1 MDELQPARFD
11 AFISYSHRSDGAF
24 APEFQEQLEV
34 FARRSRRDRPL
45 RVFRDDANLAAD
57 PDLWQGIERALSSSE
72 WLLLLASPDA
82 AESVWVGKEI
92 EWWLAHRSPA
102 RILIG
107 LTAGNLGWDAET
119 GDFHSASDAAHPA
132 LRGVLPAEPRWI
144 DLRGLRAL
152 PELDR
157 GDPQVQDV
165 IAEFSAPLRGV
176 EKDELVG
183 THVRWLR
190 RDRRRTR
197 VIITVLVVL
206 LVLASATS
214 VVAYVQGQRANE
226 QARVST
232 ARLLAAAAVAASST
246 SASRARLLAVE
257 GYRLHR
263 DQQTVAALF
272 QTVNDHPELVGQ
284 HELTSPVTALVASPS
299 GAALAGT
306 ADGRLVRWDPATGD
320 SAETD
325 LGDRPVTDV
334 AVSEDGEVAVATDD
348 QRTVLWRVGT
358 QPVAL
363 HQEQPGQVAVSPK
376 GTTAAVLTSPTAEAQ
391 RLATFDT
398 ATTAR
403 HGDVALSAHHWNG
416 LGFPTEDTI
425 AVTGGAGIW
434 QRLRLADL
442 AVTISQEEY
451 LAPPSWGLSATSDD
465 GAFTGFLAGWALV
478 YDTST
483 AQIAEHVS
491 SAGGSYTPDVLAI
504 RRDGERIASAGGGQ
518 LWVSEVATRDD
529 DRAQRQLRGAGGADH
544 VAFVG
549 ASDRLVTAK
558 GGTLSFWDPDQQSR
572 LRLDHGTL
580 EVPESP
586 RSGTAAQLAV
596 SPDGRRALLVGGYG
610 DVLLH
615 DLDGSSASGTSVAG
629 PAPGPATHEGSK
641 PDVFPAWL
649 PDGTPALIEQVGC
662 GLHAIRGNR
671 TERLLEGQGNRERA
685 ARLTPDGHLV
695 CVSQYGGVSVR
706 RLSDAMYVRN
716 VETDLDATASVD
728 GPAAISEGGRYAAWA
743 GRHEDGVV
751 RVTVADTQ
759 EEEIVSV
766 LQTDAQAV
774 DYAGDR
780 LLVSHE
786 DGSLDIR
793 DGTGARLLRTVPG
806 GTPYARPLSWVP
818 GTPFVGRIRND
829 GALVLIDLDAGTTLG
844 ELRLPTSRASS
855 AVAPW
860 EATGIVGVGATGE
873 LLTATPHNT
882 VSRWAVNEA
891 SWLDL
896 ACRSA
901 ARDLAAEEWRQVTD
915 YDLPADLRCR
925 R

>member
-1 MDELQPARFD
+1 VDELQQERFD

-34 FARRSRRDRPL
+34 FGRRNRRDRPL

-57 PDLWQGIERALSSSE
+57 PDLWQGIERALSSSA

-92 EWWLAHRSPA
+92 EWWLEHRSPA

-107 LTAGNLGWDAET
+107 LTAGNLGWDAAT
-119 GDFHSASDAAHPA
+119 GDFHPASTAVHPA

-197 VIITVLVVL
+197 VVITVLVVL

-214 VVAYVQGQRANE
+214 GVAYVQGQRANE

-232 ARLLAAAAVAASST
+232 ARLLAATAVAASST
-246 SASRARLLAVE
+246 NASRARLLAVE

-272 QTVNDHPELVGQ
+272 QTVNDNPELVGQ
-284 HELTSPVTALVASPS
+284 HELAAPISALVASPS
-299 GAALAGT
+299 GTALAGT
-306 ADGRLVRWDPATGD
+306 TDGRLVRWDPATGD

-334 AVSEDGEVAVATDD
+334 AVSDDGAVAVATDG
-348 QRTVLWRVGT
+348 QRAMLWRVGT
-358 QPVAL
+358 QPVTL

-376 GTTAAVLTSPTAEAQ
+376 GKTAAVLTSPRAEVRQ
-391 RLATFDT
+391 LATFDT

-403 HGDVALSAHHWNG
+403 HRDVALSAHYWDG
-416 LGFPTEDTI
+416 LGFPAEDTI

-434 QRLRLADL
+434 QRLRLTDL
-442 AVTISQEEY
+442 AVTVRQEEY

-465 GAFTGFLAGWALV
+465 GSFTGFLAGWAMV
-478 YDTST
+478 YDTSADQLT
-483 AQIAEHVS
+483 ENVS
-491 SAGGSYTPDVLAI
+491 SAGSSYTPDVMAI
-504 RRDGERIASAGGGQ
+504 RRDGKRIASGGGGQ

-529 DRAQRQLRGAGGADH
+529 NRAQRQLRGAGGADH

-558 GGTLSFWDPDQQSR
+558 GGTLSSWDPDQR
-572 LRLDHGTL
+572 PKLRLDDGTL
-580 EVPESP
+580 VVPESP

-596 SPDGRRALLVGGYG
+596 SPDGRRALVVGGNG

-615 DLDGSSASGTSVAG
+615 DLDGGSASGTSVAG
-629 PAPGPATHEGSK
+629 PAPGPAMDQGSK
-641 PDVFPAWL
+641 PEVFPAWL

-662 GLHAIRGNR
+662 GLHAIRENR
-671 TERLLEGQGNRERA
+671 TETVLEAQGNRERA
-685 ARLTPDGHLV
+685 ARLTSDGHLV

-706 RLSDAMYVRN
+706 RLGDPRYARKVG
-716 VETDLDATASVD
+716 TDLDAVSSVA
-728 GPAAISEGGRYAAWA
+728 GAAAISEDGRYAAWV

-751 RVTVADTQ
+751 RMTVADTQ
-759 EEEIVSV
+759 EEGIVSV
-766 LQTDAQAV
+766 LETDAQAI

-780 LLVSHE
+780 LLVSHD
-786 DGSLDIR
+786 DGSLDVR
-793 DGTGARLLRTVPG
+793 DVTGARLLRTVPG
-806 GTPYARPLSWVP
+806 GTAYARPLSWVP
-818 GTPFVGRIRND
+818 GTSFIGRIRND
-829 GALVLIDLDAGTTLG
+829 GALVVIDVDAGTTLG
-844 ELRLPTSRASS
+844 ELRLPIIRAPS

-860 EATGIVGVGATGE
+860 EATGIAGAAATGE
-873 LLTATPHNT
+873 LLTATPENT
-882 VSRWAVNEA
+882 VSRWAANDA
-891 SWLDL
+891 AWLDL
-896 ACRSA
+896 ACKSA
-901 ARDLAAEEWRQVTD
+901 ARDLTADEWRQVTD
-915 YDLPADLRCR
+915 YELPTDLRCR